1 MTKVIRTETQYD
13 DALERVYELLQNHPA
28 LNTPDGDELDLLVTL
43 IEAYEAV
50 YYPMAASDP
59 VVYLKNKMNQLG
71 MHQSDLIPFIGDKTQ
86 VSKILN
92 HKRDLTLP
100 MIKRLS
106 KGLNIPIQRLINA
119 Y

>member
-1 MTKVIRTETQYD
+1 MMKVIRTEAQYD
-13 DALERVYELLQNHPA
+13 EALERVYTLLQSHPL
-28 LNTPDGDELDLLVTL
+28 LNTPEGDELDLLATL

-50 YYPMAASDP
+50 HYPMAASDP

-71 MHQSDLIPFIGDKTQ
+71 LHQADLVPFIGDKTQ
-86 VSKILN
+86 VSKVLN

-106 KGLNIPIQRLINA
+106 KGLNIPIQRLVGM
-119 Y
+119 